1 MKRLVVCI
9 LLFSFP
15 TFATDLVVEG
25 IRKGQ
30 PSPFDGV
37 VMDADTA
44 AKVIAER
51 EYEIKKC
58 DIKIEHEKKKKDS
71 LCDLKTE
78 ILDAK
83 LKAEEEKNNAI
94 TKIKTEEIERL
105 TKALENSSTDY
116 SEWWFVGGFF
126 AGIVAS
132 IGVFYAAVKT
142 SQGDV

>member
-1 MKRLVVCI
+1 MKRLVAVV

-15 TFATDLVVEG
+15 TFANDIVAEG
-25 IRKGQ
+25 IQKGQ
-30 PSPFDGV
+30 KAPFSGII
-37 VMDADTA
+37 MDAESA

-58 DIKIEHEKKKKDS
+58 DIKIEHEKRKKDS
-71 LCDLKTE
+71 LCDLKTK

-83 LKAEEEKNNAI
+83 LEAEKEKYEAV
-94 TKIKTEEIERL
+94 TEIKTKEIERL
-105 TKALENSSTDY
+105 TKVLEDSSADH

-126 AGIVAS
+126 AGILAS

-142 SQGDV
+142 SQGEL